1 MSKNVFDLIGKIFGK
16 KQGET
21 VENSLSKKKSDHMN
35 ISSKETKT
43 STEEFISPLEGR
55 LLELSSV
62 PDAVFSQKMMGDG
75 FAIKPASGEIVSPV
89 TGTVATLFHTKHAIG
104 LVSENGRE
112 VLIHFGIDTVALN
125 GEGFTAHVKQGDKVN
140 AGDKL
145 LTVDLESVKEKVPS
159 VITPIIFTNLKEG
172 ESVEFAPNK
181 EISLKEK
188 DIVTFK

>member
-1 MSKNVFDLIGKIFGK
+1 MSKNIFSLLSRIFGK

-21 VENSLSKKKSDHMN
+21 VENSSNKKTTDDMN

-43 STEEFISPLEGR
+43 SIEEFISPLEGK

-75 FAIKPASGEIVSPV
+75 FAIEPVNGEVVSPI

-104 LVSENGRE
+104 LVSDNGRE

-125 GEGFTAHVKQGDKVN
+125 GEGFTAYVKQGDKVK

-145 LTVDLESVKEKVPS
+145 LSVDLNTVKEKVPS

-172 ESVEFAPNK
+172 ESVQITPNK
-181 EISLKEK
+181 KITLKEK
-188 DIVTFK
+188 NIVTIK